1 MATLIPI
8 VNLKTVPGTIQD
20 VLYRL
25 DPKAGGLIM
34 IAVAWVGLVASWIVS
49 YIAGWYLDLRF
60 TFDMHNAASVDDV
73 VNSTRPIITATTIIE
88 IATNILIGLGAI
100 VLVMVMARI
109 ERRSQARDREIRAF
123 AGV

>member
-1 MATLIPI
+1 M
-8 VNLKTVPGTIQD
+8 NLRTVPGTIQD

-34 IAVAWVGLVASWIVS
+34 VAVAWVGLVGSWIISFV
-49 YIAGWYLDLRF
+49 AGWYLSLRV
-60 TFDMHNAASVDDV
+60 TFDIRNAETLDEAVASF
-73 VNSTRPIITATTIIE
+73 RGLMTAATIID
-88 IATNILIGLGAI
+88 IATAILIAIGAI